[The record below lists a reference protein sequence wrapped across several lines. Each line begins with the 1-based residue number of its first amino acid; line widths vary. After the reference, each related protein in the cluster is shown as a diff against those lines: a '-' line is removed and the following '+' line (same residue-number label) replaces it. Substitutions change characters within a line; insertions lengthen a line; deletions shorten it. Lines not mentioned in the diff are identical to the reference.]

1 MGEGGGKAKAL
12 QGLRDSSRFFLLL
25 SWPLEQL
32 LVVGVSLEEI
42 QGEERE
48 RERVIFAGKGR
59 FGVRALRALFT
70 RFVNQGIRS
79 LSVFF

>member
-48 RERVIFAGKGR
+48 RESDFCGEGK
-59 FGVRALRALFT
+59 VW
-70 RFVNQGIRS
+70 S
-79 LSVFF
+79 SSVASVVYKVC

>member
-12 QGLRDSSRFFLLL
+12 QGLCDSSRFFLLL
-25 SWPLEQL
+25 SWPLECRL
-32 LVVGVSLEEI
+32 KRLKGK
-42 QGEERE
+42 RE
-48 RERVIFAGKGR
+48 RERGIFAGKGR
-59 FGVRALRALFT
+59 LWFGVRALFT